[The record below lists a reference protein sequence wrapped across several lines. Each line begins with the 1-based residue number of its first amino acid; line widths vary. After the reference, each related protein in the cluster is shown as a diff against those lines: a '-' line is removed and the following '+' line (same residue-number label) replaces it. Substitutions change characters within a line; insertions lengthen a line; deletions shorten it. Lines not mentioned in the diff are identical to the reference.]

1 MTWTAL
7 FLSLLAHCTGSVASY
22 VLTQPSSV
30 SVTPG
35 QTTKIT
41 CGGNSIGN
49 KYVHWYQQK
58 TAQTPLLIIYRDS
71 NRPSGIPDQF
81 SGSNSG
87 NTATLTISEVQA
99 GDEADYYCQTED
111 SNAAHSDTGRHG
123 SETKPATSLAPKDPP
138 CSGHLDSRKCLFW
151 AYNLLF
157 RTFLARVPPSCS
169 CPLKYSHTSGSKA
182 QWAHTSFGSQLIH
195 PSVSDPPYCHL
206 LLGHRFKG
214 CFILHSPCPRI
225 TRSFCL

>member
-1 MTWTAL
+1 MTWTVL

-71 NRPSGIPDQF
+71 NQPSGIPDRF

-87 NTATLTISEVQA
+87 NTATLTISEAQA
-99 GDEADYYCQTED
+99 GDEADYYCQVED
-111 SNAAHSDTGRHG
+111 SNAAHSDTGRQG
-123 SETKPATSLAPKDPP
+123 SGTKPAPSLAPKDPP
-138 CSGHLDSRKCLFW
+138 CLGHLDSRKC
-151 AYNLLF
+151 A
-157 RTFLARVPPSCS
+157 P
-169 CPLKYSHTSGSKA
+169 
-182 QWAHTSFGSQLIH
+182 
-195 PSVSDPPYCHL
+195 
-206 LLGHRFKG
+206 
-214 CFILHSPCPRI
+214 
-225 TRSFCL
+225 